1 MEHIYHI
8 RYQFNIKGKSIRAIS
23 KETGHDRETVKKFIE
38 QENFS
43 IPTPIKRTRTS
54 KTTVYRNLV
63 RQWLIDDQKAPR
75 KQRHTARKVFNR
87 LREIER
93 RKGREIDVSERA
105 IRDLVALLKVEL
117 GQNSM
122 ASLPLLHPAGEAQV
136 DFGQTHFFERGISYV
151 GYHLALTMPHSDAK
165 FVQLFKGQTFE
176 CLAQGLM
183 NIFNHI
189 GFVPTIIRFDNMS
202 TAVKAIKAYGEREVT
217 DNFRRLQCHFG
228 FESNFCNP
236 ASGNEKGSVEN
247 YVGYSR
253 RNYFVPLPDILDLE
267 EYNRELL
274 KLCQEDLDHEHYKLE
289 RSVLD
294 LFEEDKDVM
303 KALPHSPFES
313 SRYVLARTNAYGM
326 AKFDANSYS
335 TGGYLARCEVTL
347 KVGAHTVTV
356 FDDAMREVVTHHR
369 LYGKGKESMFWG
381 PYLEVLAK
389 RPTALKYSGFYQ
401 GLPEGVQTFLSECDM
416 PGKRK
421 ILNAVSTAT
430 RESGVEKSVSAMA
443 DALSFAPKDPDSFLS
458 AYGFVLNQPF
468 AVPKN
473 EVPKHLPPLVEYE
486 LDFSAY
492 GNLMGGTLCKR

>member
-23 KETGHDRETVKKFIE
+23 KETGHDRQTVKKFIE

-54 KTTVYRNLV
+54 KTTVYRDLV

-75 KQRHTARKVFNR
+75 KQWHTARRVFNR

-93 RKGREIDVSERA
+93 RKGQEIDVSERA
-105 IRDLVALLKVEL
+105 IRDLVAMLKVEL

-165 FVQLFKGQTFE
+165 FVQLYKGQTFE

-294 LFEEDKDVM
+294 LFEEDKAVM

-326 AKFDANSYS
+326 AKFDTNSYS
-335 TGGYLARCEVTL
+335 ILKSCEFVKNKQNL
-347 KVGAHTVTV
+347 I
-356 FDDAMREVVTHHR
+356 
-369 LYGKGKESMFWG
+369 LYGRPGTGKSH
-381 PYLEVLAK
+381 LAS
-389 RPTALKYSGFYQ
+389 AL
-401 GLPEGVQTFLSECDM
+401 GVEACRLGHKTIYYKTSRLVNLLSEARKA
-416 PGKRK
+416 GTEAKFWKRLSQADVL
-421 ILNAVSTAT
+421 ILDEWGYIPFERVGTQLLFEAISDCYEKRSVIITTNLPFDEWNTIFYDQKLTTAILD
-430 RESGVEKSVSAMA
+430 R
-443 DALSFAPKDPDSFLS
+443 
-458 AYGFVLNQPF
+458 
-468 AVPKN
+468 
-473 EVPKHLPPLVEYE
+473 LVHHG
-486 LDFSAY
+486 LL
-492 GNLMGGTLCKR
+492 LMHEGQSYRLQHAKMQ